1 MTPQTTNDISPRI
14 PRRTLL
20 AAMCSACVAGG
31 AAYLATVG
39 QVTAPET
46 QIFRFVRG
54 VSLATGEEQRLR
66 AYLLSALRDDRM
78 SVAIVGHSSVSGDA
92 AANQQLSEARAMFV
106 TDIATDIGIDPARI
120 AFVGVGGS
128 APLARPEGLAERAW
142 QAELAR
148 VEVTLQV
155 RR

>member
-1 MTPQTTNDISPRI
+1 MPEKTNDISPSI

-31 AAYLATVG
+31 AVYLATVG

-66 AYLLSALRDDRM
+66 AYLLNALRDDRM
-78 SVAIVGHSSVSGDA
+78 RVVIVGHSGTSGDA
-92 AANQQLSEARAMFV
+92 TANQQLSEARAMFAA
-106 TDIATDIGIDPARI
+106 DIATDIGIDPARVDF
-120 AFVGVGGS
+120 AGVGGF
-128 APLARPEGLAERAW
+128 APLARSEGVAERAW

-148 VEVTLQV
+148 VEITIQV

>member
-31 AAYLATVG
+31 AVYLATVG

-54 VSLATGEEQRLR
+54 VSPASGEEQRLR
-66 AYLLSALRDDRM
+66 AYLLNALRDDRM
-78 SVAIVGHSSVSGDA
+78 RVIIVGHSGTSGDA
-92 AANQQLSEARAMFV
+92 TANQQLSEARATFAA
-106 TDIATDIGIDPARI
+106 DIATDIGIAPARI
-120 AFVGVGGS
+120 DFVGVGGA
-128 APLARPEGLAERAW
+128 APSVRPEGMAERAW

-148 VEVTLQV
+148 VEITIQV